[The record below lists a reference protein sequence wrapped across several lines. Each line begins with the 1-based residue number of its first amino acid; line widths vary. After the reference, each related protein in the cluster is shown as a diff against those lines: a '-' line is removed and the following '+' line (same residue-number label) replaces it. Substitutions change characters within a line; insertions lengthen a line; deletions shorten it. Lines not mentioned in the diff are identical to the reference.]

1 MSWALGMGLAG
12 DGVEPVG
19 RGCRQAEPWGRD
31 LQREEG
37 PCGGRAGRRGWGLV
51 MDRAVG
57 VRVVAWSGAAG
68 SWARCTMVIL
78 SGLRHVAQ
86 AVPSRE
92 ASPIEL
98 PSAP

>member
-1 MSWALGMGLAG
+1 
-12 DGVEPVG
+12 
-19 RGCRQAEPWGRD
+19 
-31 LQREEG
+31 
-37 PCGGRAGRRGWGLV
+37 